1 MNIFYRKHTTIFY
14 SFLIVAATSCK
25 VAAPVKMPD
34 AKPMP
39 DSFGT
44 AGKDS
49 ASMAEISWR
58 KFFTDKKLVSLIDTT
73 LASNPD
79 LMITLQRIE
88 AARAQVLIGKA
99 AFQPTVNGVVSASGD
114 KFGDYTMT
122 GVGNF
127 DTNLSGNI
135 NEKQKVN
142 RSFTPDLFVG
152 FRSNWEIDLWGK
164 LRNRKKAAIARLLAA
179 ESGRRLVTTSL
190 VAEVASNYYELLSL
204 DYELGVIRKNIAL
217 QETAL
222 EIVKIQKEGG
232 RATELAVQQFAA
244 QLLNTK
250 ALEFGVRQQIVQIEN
265 QLNVLA
271 GRYPQAIPRDSS
283 LMRQQLPALVQTG
296 FPSLLLT
303 RRPDIQQAEQEL
315 EAAKADVSAARA
327 AFYPSLILS
336 PYIGFNAFKPSL
348 LFNGGSLAYG
358 VLGGLAAPL
367 LNQNQ
372 LKAGYHIANA
382 QNKEAVYNYQKT
394 LLSSFSEVVTSLK
407 SIENNQQS
415 FLLKEQELKELGNAV
430 ITARELYLNGYAN
443 YLEIIT
449 AQKGV
454 LDAEL
459 QLTGNKKELFLS
471 AVDLYRSLGGGWQ

>member
-1 MNIFYRKHTTIFY
+1 MNIFHNKTTII
-14 SFLIVAATSCK
+14 SCLFLMAVATSCK
-25 VAAPVKMPD
+25 VAAPVQMP
-34 AKPMP
+34 AVKPVP
-39 DSFGT
+39 ESFSST
-44 AGKDS
+44 KNDS
-49 ASMAEISWR
+49 ASIADISWR
-58 KFFTDKKLVSLIDTT
+58 KFFTDQKLVSLIDVT
-73 LASNPD
+73 LVNNTD

-88 AARAQVLIGKA
+88 AARAQVLIGKGA
-99 AFQPTVNGVVSASGD
+99 LLPSVNGVVSGSVD

-127 DTNLSGNI
+127 DTNLSPNI
-135 NEKQKVN
+135 DDKQKVN
-142 RSFTPDLFVG
+142 RTLTPDLFVG

-164 LRNRKKAAIARLLAA
+164 LRSRKKAAIARLLAA
-179 ESGRRLVTTSL
+179 ESGRRLVTTTL
-190 VAEVASNYYELLSL
+190 VAEVASNYYQLLSL
-204 DYELGVIRKNIAL
+204 DYEMGVIRKNIAL

-222 EIVKIQKEGG
+222 DIVKIQKEGG

-250 ALEFGVRQQIVQIEN
+250 ALEFGIRQQIVLIEN
-265 QLNVLA
+265 KLNVLA
-271 GRYPQAIPRDSS
+271 GRYPQAIARDSS

-296 FPSLLLT
+296 FPSQSLT

-336 PYIGFNAFKPSL
+336 PAIGFNSFKPNL

-358 VLGGLAAPL
+358 VLGGLTAPIF
-367 LNQNQ
+367 NQNQ
-372 LKAGYHIANA
+372 LNAGHQIANA

-394 LLSSFSEVVTSLK
+394 LLASFSEVVTSLK

-415 FLLKEQELKELGNAV
+415 FLLKEQELKELGKAV
-430 ITARELYLNGYAN
+430 TTARELYLNGYAN

-449 AQKGV
+449 AQKGM

-459 QLTGNKKELFLS
+459 QLTNNKKELFLS
-471 AVDLYRSLGGGWQ
+471 TVDLYRSLGGGWE